1 MITISNL
8 KRSGN
13 MQIKNKTGI
22 VTPLLRGDIY
32 LVNLDP
38 IVGKEIGKARPAVVI
53 QNDIG
58 NKFSPVTIIA
68 PICSVKEITKP
79 LPIMIFLEKG
89 EGGLKEESYVDCGQI
104 RTIDKNK
111 RLITKFGTF
120 DKTKMLEVDKALK
133 ISLSLQ

>member
-1 MITISNL
+1 MPTKNNTGVIYPPL
-8 KRSGN
+8 K
-13 MQIKNKTGI
+13 
-22 VTPLLRGDIY
+22 GDVY

-38 IVGKEIGKARPAVVI
+38 IVGKEIGKARPAVII

-68 PICSVKEITKP
+68 PISSVKEITKP

-89 EGGLKEESYVDCGQI
+89 EAGLMEESYVDCGQI
-104 RTIDKNK
+104 RTIDKEL
-111 RLITKFGTF
+111 RLISKFGSL
-120 DKTKMLEVDKALK
+120 DKPKILEIDEALK

>member
-1 MITISNL
+1 
-8 KRSGN
+8 

-22 VTPLLRGDIY
+22 IFPLLRGDVY

-38 IVGKEIGKARPAVVI
+38 KIGKEIGKARPAVII

-68 PICSVKEITKP
+68 PISSVKEITKP
-79 LPIMIFLEKG
+79 LPIMILLEKG
-89 EGGLKEESYVDCGQI
+89 EGGLPKDSYVDCGQI
-104 RTIDKNK
+104 RTVDRDQ
-111 RLITKFGTF
+111 RLITKFGTL

-133 ISLSLQ
+133 VSLSLQ

>member
-1 MITISNL
+1 
-8 KRSGN
+8 

-22 VTPLLRGDIY
+22 IFPLLRGDVY

-38 IVGKEIGKARPAVVI
+38 IIGKEIGKARPSVII

-68 PICSVKEITKP
+68 PISSVKEITKP
-79 LPIMIFLEKG
+79 LPIMIFLKKG
-89 EGGLKEESYVDCGQI
+89 EGGLSEDSYVDCGQI
-104 RTIDKNK
+104 RTVDRDQ
-111 RLITKFGTF
+111 RLITKFGTL
-120 DKTKMLEVDKALK
+120 DKNKMIEVDKALK

>member
-1 MITISNL
+1 
-8 KRSGN
+8 

-22 VTPLLRGDIY
+22 ISPLLRGDVY

-38 IVGKEIGKARPAVVI
+38 IVGKEIGKARPAVII

-68 PICSVKEITKP
+68 PISSVKEITKP
-79 LPIMIFLEKG
+79 LPIMIFLNKG
-89 EGGLKEESYVDCGQI
+89 EGGLSENSYIDCGQI
-104 RTIDKNK
+104 RTVDKDQ
-111 RLITKFGTF
+111 RLITKFGTL
-120 DKTKMLEVDKALK
+120 DKDKMLEVDKALK

>member
-1 MITISNL
+1 MPTKID
-8 KRSGN
+8 
-13 MQIKNKTGI
+13 TGI
-22 VTPLLRGDIY
+22 VFPLLRGDVY

-38 IVGKEIGKARPAVVI
+38 IIGKEIGKARPAVII

-68 PICSVKEITKP
+68 PISSVKEITKP

-89 EGGLKEESYVDCGQI
+89 EGGLNENSYVDCGQI
-104 RTIDKNK
+104 RTLDKDK
-111 RLITKFGTF
+111 RLITKFGSLS
-120 DKTKMLEVDKALK
+120 KSKMSEIDKALK